1 MYISMSFEDTP
12 ETRGHY
18 DSLAG
23 ALLADPTLGLNELD
37 RRAAEIAHVNPTFA
51 ADVETIVE
59 QVGDDPRLLSLAHR
73 ALDDICEVL
82 AA

>member
-1 MYISMSFEDTP
+1 MSFEDTP
-12 ETRGHY
+12 EIRGHK
-18 DSLAG
+18 DSFAG
-23 ALLADPTLGLNELD
+23 ARVADPMLGLNELD
-37 RRAAEIAHVNPTFA
+37 RRAAEIMHVDPTFA

-59 QVGDDPRLLSLAHR
+59 QVGNANDPRLLAVAHQ